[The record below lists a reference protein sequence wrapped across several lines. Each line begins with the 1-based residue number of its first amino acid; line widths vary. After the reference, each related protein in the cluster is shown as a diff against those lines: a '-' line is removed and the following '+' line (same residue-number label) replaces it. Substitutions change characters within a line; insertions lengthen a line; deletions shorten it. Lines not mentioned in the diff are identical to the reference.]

1 MQQINWYENPTIAAI
16 IGAVVGSV
24 LTAAVSIFIWKKT
37 RRVKRVDCVI
47 NDASSLLT
55 FSDTIRSQLEVK
67 YSGEK
72 ATSVFL
78 FNLEIFNSGNQAV
91 ANQPVLIRLD
101 NNAKIVGY
109 SLKTEP
115 EVGFGKISELQRQNG
130 ELDLTI
136 ELLNPGDRVYL
147 ELISVNNA
155 SDMID
160 VYMKNAN
167 VICRSY
173 TRKAAE
179 SAILGAFNKAADPT
193 LVSLAIIRSIPLFGG
208 FAEPLMAIT
217 LAERFEK
224 ALRQKK

>member
-1 MQQINWYENPTIAAI
+1 MQQMNWYENPTIAAI
-16 IGAVVGSV
+16 IGAIVGSV
-24 LTAAVSIFIWKKT
+24 LTAVVSIFIWKKT

-55 FSDTIRSQLEVK
+55 FSDTIRSELEVK

-115 EVGFGKISELQRQNG
+115 EVGFGKISELRRQNG

-155 SDMID
+155 SDLID

-179 SAILGAFNKAADPT
+179 SAILGILSKEVDPR
-193 LVSLAIIRSIPLFGG
+193 LMFLGIIRSLPFFGG
-208 FAEPLMAIT
+208 IAEPLMMIILT
-217 LAERFEK
+217 ERFEK
-224 ALRQKK
+224 ALRQR

>member
-1 MQQINWYENPTIAAI
+1 MQQMNWYENPTIAAI
-16 IGAVVGSV
+16 IGAVIGSV
-24 LTAAVSIFIWKKT
+24 ITAAVSIFIWKKT
-37 RRVKRVDCVI
+37 SRIRRVDCVMD
-47 NDASSLLT
+47 NASSLLT
-55 FSDTIRSQLEVK
+55 FSDAIRSKLEVK
-67 YSGEK
+67 YSGEQ

-78 FNLEIFNSGNQAV
+78 FNLEVFNSGNQAV
-91 ANQPVLIRLD
+91 GNQPILIRLD

-136 ELLNPGDRVYL
+136 ELLNPGDRVYI

-155 SDMID
+155 SDLID

-167 VICRSY
+167 VIDRSY

-179 SAILGAFNKAADPT
+179 SAILGVLNKTVDPT
-193 LVSLAIIRSIPLFGG
+193 LVSLALIRSLPLFGG
-208 FAEPLMAIT
+208 FAEPFMAII

>member
-1 MQQINWYENPTIAAI
+1 MNWYENPTIAAI
-16 IGAVVGSV
+16 IGAVIGSV
-24 LTAAVSIFIWKKT
+24 ITTAVSIFIWKKT
-37 RRVKRVDCVI
+37 SRIRRVDCVI

-55 FSDTIRSQLEVK
+55 FSDAIRSKLEVK
-67 YSGEK
+67 YSGEQ

-78 FNLEIFNSGNQAV
+78 FNLEVFNSGNQAV
-91 ANQPVLIRLD
+91 GNQPILIRLD
-101 NNAKIVGY
+101 NTAKIVGY

-115 EVGFGKISELQRQNG
+115 EVGFGKIHELHQNS

-155 SDMID
+155 SDLID

-173 TRKAAE
+173 TRKVAE
-179 SAILGAFNKAADPT
+179 SAILGILNKQIDPT
-193 LVSLAIIRSIPLFGG
+193 LVSLAMISSLPFGG
-208 FAEPLMAIT
+208 FVAPFMAII
-217 LAERFEK
+217 LEQKFEK
-224 ALRQKK
+224 ALRQRK

>member
-1 MQQINWYENPTIAAI
+1 MNWYENPTVAAI
-16 IGAVVGSV
+16 IGGVVGAV
-24 LTAAVSIFIWKKT
+24 ITAAASIFIWQKT
-37 RRVKRVDCVI
+37 NRVRRVDCII

-55 FSDTIRSQLEVK
+55 FSDTIRSELEVK
-67 YSGEK
+67 YSGEQ

-78 FNLEIFNSGNQAV
+78 FNLEVFNSGNQAV
-91 ANQPVLIRLD
+91 GNQPVLIRLD

-130 ELDLTI
+130 QLDLSI

-147 ELISVNNA
+147 ELISVNNT
-155 SDMID
+155 SELIE

-179 SAILGAFNKAADPT
+179 RAILGVLNTTLDPT
-193 LVSLAIIRSIPLFGG
+193 LLSLAMIRSIPLFGG
-208 FAEPLMAIT
+208 FAEPLMTVIV
-217 LAERFEK
+217 AERFEK
-224 ALRQKK
+224 ALRQRK

>member
-1 MQQINWYENPTIAAI
+1 MQQMNWYENPTIAAI

-24 LTAAVSIFIWKKT
+24 LTAAVSIFIWQKT

-55 FSDTIRSQLEVK
+55 FSDTIRSELEVK
-67 YSGEK
+67 YSGEQ

-155 SDMID
+155 SDLID

-179 SAILGAFNKAADPT
+179 SAILGVLNKQIDPT
-193 LVSLAIIRSIPLFGG
+193 LVSLAMISSLPFGG
-208 FAEPLMAIT
+208 FVAPFMAII
-217 LAERFEK
+217 LEQKFEK
-224 ALRQKK
+224 ALRQRK

>member
-1 MQQINWYENPTIAAI
+1 MNWYENPTIAAI
-16 IGAVVGSV
+16 IGAVVGAV
-24 LTAAVSIFIWKKT
+24 ITALASIFISKKT
-37 RRVKRVDCVI
+37 SIVKRIDCI
-47 NDASSLLT
+47 IDDASSLLT
-55 FSDTIRSQLEVK
+55 FSDEIRSKLEVK
-67 YSGEK
+67 YSGEQ

-78 FNLEIFNSGNQAV
+78 FNLEVFNSGNQAV
-91 ANQPVLIRLD
+91 PNQPILIRLD
-101 NNAKIVGY
+101 SKAKIVGY

-115 EVGFGKISELQRQNG
+115 EFGFGKIHELQHQND

-136 ELLNPGDRVYL
+136 ELLNPGDRVYV

-155 SDMID
+155 SDMIE

-179 SAILGAFNKAADPT
+179 SAILGVLNKAVDPT
-193 LVSLAIIRSIPLFGG
+193 LVSLALIRSVPLFGG
-208 FAEPLMAIT
+208 LVEPFMAIM

>member
-1 MQQINWYENPTIAAI
+1 MQQMNWYENPTIAAI
-16 IGAVVGSV
+16 IGAVIGSV
-24 LTAAVSIFIWKKT
+24 ITTAVSIFIWKKT
-37 RRVKRVDCVI
+37 SRIRRVDCVI

-55 FSDTIRSQLEVK
+55 FSDAIRSKLEVK
-67 YSGEK
+67 YSGEQ

-78 FNLEIFNSGNQAV
+78 FNLEVFNSGNQAV
-91 ANQPVLIRLD
+91 GNQPILIRLD
-101 NNAKIVGY
+101 NTAKIVGY

-115 EVGFGKISELQRQNG
+115 EVGFGKIHELHQNS

-136 ELLNPGDRVYL
+136 ELLNPGDRVYI

-155 SDMID
+155 SDLID

-167 VICRSY
+167 VITQSY

-179 SAILGAFNKAADPT
+179 SAILGVLNKSVDPT
-193 LVSLAIIRSIPLFGG
+193 LVSLAIIRSLPLFGG
-208 FAEPLMAIT
+208 FAEPFMAIM

-224 ALRQKK
+224 ALRQRK